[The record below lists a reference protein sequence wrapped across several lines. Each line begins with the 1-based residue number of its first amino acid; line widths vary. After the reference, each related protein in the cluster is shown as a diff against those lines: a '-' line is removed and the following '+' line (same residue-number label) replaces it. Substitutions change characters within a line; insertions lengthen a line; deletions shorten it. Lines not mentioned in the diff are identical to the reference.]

1 MTADI
6 GSRGG
11 VSTETGTETGTKT
24 GPGTAVAAVWSA
36 LATVRDPELDEPIT
50 TLGFVHTLVVD
61 GSAVRVRLRLPTY
74 FCAPNFAYLMVADA
88 YDAIAGLPGVNL
100 VDVALEDHFAAE
112 EINAGVAAGG
122 GFTSSFPG
130 QATDEL
136 AELRLTFQRKA
147 HTACL
152 ERACQRLIAEGWQ
165 IDALAGLHLS
175 DLPASAE
182 RSSLLRRRTE
192 LGLPTTPDTPL
203 LVDDSGVPVPP
214 EQVGVRLRFA
224 KAVRVS
230 IDGNAAFCRG
240 LLHTR
245 YGSGQPHQSEQ
256 HEHHHSQQHE
266 QEQEGVR

>member
-6 GSRGG
+6 GSRDDVGR
-11 VSTETGTETGTKT
+11 KT
-24 GPGTAVAAVWSA
+24 GVAGSQAEVAAVWSA

-50 TLGFVHTLVVD
+50 NLGFVHKLVVD

-88 YDAIAGLPGVNL
+88 YDAIAGLPGVDV

-122 GFTSSFPG
+122 GFASSFPG
-130 QATDEL
+130 QATAEL

-182 RSSLLRRRTE
+182 RSSLLRRRGE
-192 LGLPTTPDTPL
+192 LGLPTTPDAPL
-203 LVDDSGVPVPP
+203 LVDDSGAPVPP
-214 EQVGVRLRFA
+214 EKVGIRLRFA

-245 YGSGQPHQSEQ
+245 YGSDESPQSEQ
-256 HEHHHSQQHE
+256 HQSGQH
-266 QEQEGVR
+266 QSDQPHQHQYQQEGVR